1 MFKKVA
7 DLYRVKAYHK
17 IGFSQHVGNQTMML
31 VGNNAHNTRYLVLTG
46 IILSFIAT
54 LWVDHIGEEGVYTIS
69 TLEMMHTGKWDYPL
83 LLGTSYDRPAMFN
96 WLIASVSYLSFNTLE
111 VLTSARIVTFL
122 ATLVSAWVVCR
133 LAKLIFKSEDAAIFS
148 LFAYLGGDVLFRRGW
163 LAYADPVFACFIL
176 LSIYMLWLWV
186 TDKKPILLLAS
197 YFILVLALLSKTY
210 TAVLFY
216 GAVIAYFVCTK
227 EHRKKFLSSQFVL
240 ISAAF
245 AVALYLCKGLIVGG
259 QGGTSSNFIYNVT
272 QSLQGVS
279 LSTYIAK
286 LITFPMISISLLFP
300 LSFICVYLLIKSKDI
315 TNNIK
320 PILPCAFILFLS
332 ILPYWIV
339 PSSIKARYIL
349 PAMPWLAMC
358 IGYIVSLSAQRQKE
372 IASLLIVLTVLLKLI
387 ATPWF
392 YYQQTNNKGSSRV
405 AAADILKSIDNNHRV
420 YFNNT
425 TAKELRVAAALDPL
439 LLDNGYPLV
448 ESISLRDSDSY
459 YLVSSDKISEG
470 KILSSYHIEGE
481 DLHLQCIN
489 NACQSHT
496 NY

>member
-1 MFKKVA
+1 
-7 DLYRVKAYHK
+7 
-17 IGFSQHVGNQTMML
+17 
-31 VGNNAHNTRYLVLTG
+31 
-46 IILSFIAT
+46 
-54 LWVDHIGEEGVYTIS
+54 
-69 TLEMMHTGKWDYPL
+69 
-83 LLGTSYDRPAMFN
+83 
-96 WLIASVSYLSFNTLE
+96 
-111 VLTSARIVTFL
+111 
-122 ATLVSAWVVCR
+122 
-133 LAKLIFKSEDAAIFS
+133 
-148 LFAYLGGDVLFRRGW
+148 
-163 LAYADPVFACFIL
+163 
-176 LSIYMLWLWV
+176 
-186 TDKKPILLLAS
+186 
-197 YFILVLALLSKTY
+197 
-210 TAVLFY
+210 
-216 GAVIAYFVCTK
+216 
-227 EHRKKFLSSQFVL
+227 
-240 ISAAF
+240 
-245 AVALYLCKGLIVGG
+245 
-259 QGGTSSNFIYNVT
+259 
-272 QSLQGVS
+272 
-279 LSTYIAK
+279 
-286 LITFPMISISLLFP
+286 
-300 LSFICVYLLIKSKDI
+300 
-315 TNNIK
+315 
-320 PILPCAFILFLS
+320 
-332 ILPYWIV
+332 
-339 PSSIKARYIL
+339 
-349 PAMPWLAMC
+349 MPWLAMC